1 MFRRVRQAFRVRFIM
16 NDAHFDP
23 DFDATGFADRLAEA
37 MAPEKVTAFAARI
50 GVPQPTISKYLKAAG
65 GAPRLDIA
73 AKCAEGANTS
83 LDWLVWGR
91 GEGPDA
97 GGVIRVPRYDVSL
110 AAGAGAWNEGKRRL
124 DDIPFTNAFFQ
135 KRFNRA
141 TGSGFAVLEARGD
154 SMEPSIADGDL
165 LLIDETD
172 TRLFDGVFG
181 FVLDGEARVKR
192 FRRLMDGVSII
203 SDNAIYPTE
212 EVTGE
217 RLKDIQIIGRVRWVG
232 KVL

>member
-1 MFRRVRQAFRVRFIM
+1 MRAIM
-16 NDAHFDP
+16 NDANLDLN
-23 DFDATGFADRLAEA
+23 FDAHGFADRLAEA

-50 GVPQPTISKYLKAAG
+50 GVPQPTISKYLKAGA

-73 AKCAEGANTS
+73 ARCAEGVGTS

-91 GEGPDA
+91 GDGPDLDA
-97 GGVIRVPRYDVSL
+97 GMIRVPRYDVSL

-124 DDIPFTNAFFQ
+124 DDIPFTSAFFR
-135 KRFNRA
+135 KRFNRP

-172 TRLFDGVFG
+172 TRLYDGVFG

-192 FRRLMDGVSII
+192 FRRLIDGVSII
-203 SDNAIYPTE
+203 SDNPIYPTE
-212 EVTGE
+212 ELTGD
-217 RLKDIQIIGRVRWVG
+217 RVRDLQIIGRVRWVG
-232 KVL
+232 KVM